1 MMKSFKSHLKSK
13 MSNKKFLEAFDQEK
27 QLLALALKIQEYRS
41 KKGLSQ
47 ADLAKRAHVTQ
58 QQVSRLETGI
68 NTNVST
74 FLKICHAL
82 DLDLSLNVIKNRKV
96 SA

>member
-1 MMKSFKSHLKSK
+1 MKSFKSHLANKL
-13 MSNKKFLEAFDQEK
+13 SNPKFLEVFDQEK
-27 QLLALALKIQEYRS
+27 QLLELALKIQEYRS

-58 QQVSRLETGI
+58 QQVSRLETGT

-74 FLKICHAL
+74 FLKVCHAL
-82 DLDLSLNVIKNRKV
+82 DLDLSLNTVKKRKPQYK
-96 SA
+96 

>member
-13 MSNKKFLEAFDQEK
+13 VSNQKFLEAFDQEK
-27 QLLALALKIQEYRS
+27 QLLGLALKIQEYRN

-82 DLDLSLNVIKNRKV
+82 DLDLSLNVIKSRKV
-96 SA
+96 SV